1 MNDIKKIGLLGEG
14 AYAKVYLAEDSNGI
28 QFALKEYPRD
38 SKNEEELR
46 IYFKAEAS
54 IYEKELS
61 NNVVKLYDM
70 WEEEK
75 KLCLLF
81 EYCEYG
87 CMKHQL
93 KEKGRFDLRRTLKAG
108 ISVLNALES
117 LHKEGII
124 HRDIKPHNILQG
136 RKGVLKL
143 ADLGLAKVEG
153 NKELK
158 HARGSVAYISP
169 EQYRDYNNVDERS
182 DIYSLGA
189 TLFQLYTG
197 KELYTGKDL
206 DDILDSHQN
215 CIVPNLREI
224 RSDCPLSFNHALRK
238 MVAKKPAD
246 RYQTAAEARKDLE
259 KIFKGSETIHELPSI
274 QDFKEKVDEDS
285 RKLNPPNEKSI
296 DSPNMEDLLKEELR
310 QKKLMIMTLVLS
322 VVIVLGLIFFKN

>member
-1 MNDIKKIGLLGEG
+1 MHDIKKIGLLGEG
-14 AYAKVYLAEDSNGI
+14 AYARIYLAEDSSGLK
-28 QFALKEYPRD
+28 FALKEYSLD
-38 SKNEEELR
+38 KGNEEELR
-46 IYFKAEAS
+46 IYHKAESA
-54 IYEKELS
+54 IYQKELS
-61 NNVVKLYDM
+61 NNVVKLYGL
-70 WEEEK
+70 WEENK

-93 KEKGRFDLRRTLKAG
+93 KEKGPFDLRRTLKVG

-117 LHKEGII
+117 LHGENII

-136 RKGVLKL
+136 RNGVLKL
-143 ADLGLAKVEG
+143 ADLGLAKIEG

-158 HARGSVAYISP
+158 HAHGSVAYISP
-169 EQYRDYNNVDERS
+169 EQYLDYNNVDERS

-215 CIVPNLREI
+215 CIVPNLRQF
-224 RSDCPLSFNHALRK
+224 RSDCPLSFNHVLRK

-246 RYQTAAEARKDLE
+246 RYQTALEARKDLE
-259 KIFKGSETIHELPSI
+259 KIFEGSKTIRELPSI
-274 QDFKEKVDEDS
+274 QTFKEKVDEDS
-285 RKLNPPNEKSI
+285 RKLSPPNEKQDESQDI
-296 DSPNMEDLLKEELR
+296 ANLQRQDLR
-310 QKKLMIMTLVLS
+310 QKKVIIASLVISVVLVLS
-322 VVIVLGLIFFKN
+322 LIFLKN

>member
-1 MNDIKKIGLLGEG
+1 MNGIKKIGLLGEG
-14 AYAKVYLAEDSNGI
+14 AYARVYLAENSSGI
-28 QFALKEYPRD
+28 KFALKKYSFD
-38 SKNEEELR
+38 KGHEEELR
-46 IYFKAEAS
+46 VYFKAESA

-93 KEKGRFDLRRTLKAG
+93 EEKGPFDLRQTLKAG

-117 LHKEGII
+117 LHKENII

-158 HARGSVAYISP
+158 HSHGSVAYISP
-169 EQYRDYNNVDERS
+169 EQYLDYNNVDERS

-206 DDILDSHQN
+206 NDILDSHQN

-238 MVAKKPAD
+238 MVAKKPGD

-274 QDFKEKVDEDS
+274 KEFKEKVDEDS
-285 RKLNPPNEKSI
+285 RKLTPPLEEQI
-296 DSPNMEDLLKEELR
+296 DSPNMQEEQR
-310 QKKLMIMTLVLS
+310 QKKLMVMTLVVS
-322 VVIVLGLIFFKN
+322 VVIVLSLIFFKN